1 MATPVGHPPA
11 MSLAVVG
18 ARFPNSDGSDRRREI
33 LLCIPGEPVELRPEP
48 HNKADARAVAVL
60 SYRGVQIGYLTAER
74 CGRISQLLEQCR
86 EVQAIFQQT
95 SPSGAWVRVAFDGE
109 VPQLPNTVASGAEGM
124 DDGENEGFYPDEI
137 WPDDSYA

>member
-1 MATPVGHPPA
+1 MVTPVGRLPA

-18 ARFPNSDGSDRRREI
+18 ARFPNNDGSDRRREI
-33 LLCIPGEPVELRPEP
+33 LLCVPGEPVELRPEP

-60 SYRGVQIGYLTAER
+60 SCRGVQIGYLTAER

-95 SPSGAWVRVAFDGE
+95 SPSGAWIRAAFDGE
-109 VPQLPNTVASGAEGM
+109 VPQLPATMVQDNGSP
-124 DDGENEGFYPDEI
+124 DDGDDARFYPDEI
-137 WPDDSYA
+137 WPDD

>member
-1 MATPVGHPPA
+1 

-33 LLCIPGEPVELRPEP
+33 LLCVPGEPVVLRPEP

-60 SYRGVQIGYLTAER
+60 SCRRVQIGYLTAER

-86 EVQAIFQQT
+86 EVRAIFQQA
-95 SPSGAWVRVAFDGE
+95 SASGAWIRAAFDREG
-109 VPQLPNTVASGAEGM
+109 PLLPAPDQGDHESTNDGANT
-124 DDGENEGFYPDEI
+124 GFYPDEI
-137 WPDDSYA
+137 WPDD